1 MRSVA
6 CQTTNAVH
14 SSASSR
20 GRFLRAL
27 DAFAEWQMRQ
37 QMRVI
42 SRDHRLRA
50 TSTKVTQPSS
60 VIDRSSASPC
70 DR

>member
-6 CQTTNAVH
+6 CETTNAAH
-14 SSASSR
+14 SSQTSR
-20 GRFLRAL
+20 GRLLRVL
-27 DAFAEWQMRQ
+27 DALAEWQMRQ

-50 TSTKVTQPSS
+50 ASTKVTQPSS
-60 VIDRSSASPC
+60 KIDRSSASPC

>member
-6 CQTTNAVH
+6 CQTTNAAH
-14 SSASSR
+14 SSPTSR
-20 GRFLRAL
+20 GRFLSVL
-27 DAFAEWQMRQ
+27 DALAEWQMRQ

-42 SRDHRLRA
+42 SRNHRLRA
-50 TSTKVTQPSS
+50 ASTKLTQPSS
-60 VIDRSSASPC
+60 VIERSSTSPC